1 MKAVHA
7 YESEGKT
14 IKVLLIEDSLADARL
29 IQTYLKKA
37 PAYFF
42 EITVCETIKDALD
55 KAVEELFDV
64 VVSDLSLPDT
74 GGWETITHLL
84 GANLDAPIV
93 LLTGVVNEELE
104 LKAIQNG
111 IESYLSKEFLN
122 PEFVSKTIIHA
133 LERHRLR
140 KLWKKSQLQFQ
151 KIIQQSGDGILVLD
165 EQTGRILY
173 ANPAAEYFFQNRNN
187 PLVGKLLGKFV
198 THHNFTEISLVNP
211 HDKEI
216 SVEVQITTIDWED
229 KRALLASLRDI
240 THRKELD
247 KITRENEILEKIRN
261 LSGAIAHEFSQPL
274 QIIGHSLELHM
285 MENGENERLNLCRKN
300 LQRAVRL
307 VRQLQNINSL
317 ETKAYLDTEIIDI
330 EASSRPQSTD
340 DEKS

>member
-1 MKAVHA
+1 MEAVHA
-7 YESEGKT
+7 YESVGKT

-29 IQTYLKKA
+29 IQTYLKKV
-37 PAYFF
+37 PAYYF
-42 EITVCETIKDALD
+42 EITVCQTIKDALD
-55 KAVEELFDV
+55 KAVEEIFDV
-64 VVSDLSLPDT
+64 VISDLSLPDA
-74 GGWETITHLL
+74 GGWETIAQLL

-93 LLTGVVNEELE
+93 LLTGVVDEALE

-111 IESYLSKEFLN
+111 IESYLNKEFLN

-133 LERHRLR
+133 LERYRLR

-165 EQTGRILY
+165 EQSGRILY
-173 ANPAAEYFFQNRNN
+173 ANPAAEHFFHARSN

-198 THHNFTEISLVNP
+198 TNQNFTEISLVDP
-211 HDKEI
+211 HNNEI

-229 KRALLASLRDI
+229 KPALLASLRDI

-285 MENGENERLNLCRKN
+285 MENGDNERLKLCRKN

-330 EASSRPQSTD
+330 EASSRSQTSE